1 MAHLFESSTTFN
13 KEQRTIITCQPTAL
27 LELVAERPVHAKE
40 GATFQFRKSRYI
52 WCHLSTEVANYFSFV

>member
-27 LELVAERPVHAKE
+27 LKLVAERPVHAKE
-40 GATFQFRKSRYI
+40 GATFQFR
-52 WCHLSTEVANYFSFV
+52 T